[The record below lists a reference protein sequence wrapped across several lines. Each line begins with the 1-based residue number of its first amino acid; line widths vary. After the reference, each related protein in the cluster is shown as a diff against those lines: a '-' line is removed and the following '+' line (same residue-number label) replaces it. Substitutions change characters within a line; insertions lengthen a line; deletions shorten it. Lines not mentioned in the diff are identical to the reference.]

1 MLLYTII
8 NEISNVT
15 NYKTVR
21 GIRTMEWIE
30 RLNEAIAYIE
40 EHLTEEIDYE
50 RLGKIACCSSYHFQR
65 MFTYMAGV
73 PLSEYIRRRKMSLAA
88 VDLQSTDMKI
98 IDVAGKY
105 GYNSPTAFNR
115 AFQSVHGIAPS
126 AVKNEGVS
134 VKSFPPVSFKIIVK
148 GVEEMNYR
156 IETKDAFRIVG
167 VSVPLEKDIEKNFAV
182 IPRKWQEIVMNG
194 TLRKLTG
201 LMDTQPMGVLGVST
215 CNDTEPWR
223 YYIAV
228 SSSQTDRDLEE
239 YTVPAATWAV
249 FPGTGTNQSI
259 QELERRI
266 VTEWLPTSGY
276 EYGNAPDVEVY
287 LNPDPQNAQYEVWI
301 PVVRKA

>member
-1 MLLYTII
+1 
-8 NEISNVT
+8 
-15 NYKTVR
+15 
-21 GIRTMEWIE
+21 MEWIE
-30 RLNEAIAYIE
+30 RLNDAVGYIE

-73 PLSEYIRRRKMSLAA
+73 PLSEYIRRRRMSLAA
-88 VDLQSTDMKI
+88 VDLQSTGIKI

-156 IETKDAFRIVG
+156 IETKAAFRIVG

-228 SSSQTDRDLEE
+228 SSSQTDKDLEE
-239 YTVPAATWAV
+239 CTVPAATWAV
-249 FPGTGTNQSI
+249 FPGAGTNQSI

>member
-1 MLLYTII
+1 
-8 NEISNVT
+8 
-15 NYKTVR
+15 
-21 GIRTMEWIE
+21 MEWIE
-30 RLNEAIAYIE
+30 RLNDAVGYIE

-73 PLSEYIRRRKMSLAA
+73 PLSEYIRRRRMSLAA
-88 VDLQSTDMKI
+88 VDLQSTGIKI

-134 VKSFPPVSFKIIVK
+134 VKSFPPVSFKLIVK

-156 IETKDAFRIVG
+156 IETKAAFRIVG

-228 SSSQTDRDLEE
+228 SSSQTDKDLEE

-249 FPGTGTNQSI
+249 FPGAGTNQSI